1 MIRRFPLPEN
11 PHQSFLGEPPQ
22 KPLSLAT
29 PVHKPTFGVRPAG
42 HDVHQLQAALRKLR
56 ER

>member
-1 MIRRFPLPEN
+1 VIRRFQVPES
-11 PHQSFLGEPPQ
+11 PHQSFLGEPQ

-29 PVHKPTFGVRPAG
+29 PVHKPAFGLRPASQ
-42 HDVHQLQAALRKLR
+42 DIHQLQAALRKMR